1 MTRNRGKGMR
11 ADSGAGVFPL
21 RARAVLLGAVLFF
34 PLAYHCQ
41 AHAEESVPKNITP
54 ASSGYKTEIFN
65 LVGPDGDQSGT
76 AIGRTVS
83 AAFDNFLNLAGQ
95 DSKTI
100 RKRLLSGP
108 ATEGTLWKIGES
120 REWLYHLCQ
129 AHQCNVT
136 NVALLVDE
144 QTHRTAG
151 RLLYRCETKWLGNPS
166 VAERTLIERE
176 YPVKIDADDAKF
188 FCKTH

>member
-1 MTRNRGKGMR
+1 MKRDRSHTMR
-11 ADSGAGVFPL
+11 AGSGAGKFSVQVRTVL
-21 RARAVLLGAVLFF
+21 SWAVLCF
-34 PLAYHCQ
+34 PLACHGV
-41 AHAEESVPKNITP
+41 AHAEASAPTNITP

-76 AIGRTVS
+76 AISRTVS
-83 AAFDNFLNLAGQ
+83 AAFDNFLNLAGR
-95 DSKTI
+95 DTKTL

-120 REWLYHLCQ
+120 REWLYHICQ

-151 RLLYRCETKWLGNPS
+151 RLLYRCEPQWLGNPNA
-166 VAERTLIERE
+166 AERALIERE
-176 YPVKIDADDAKF
+176 YPVQIDPDDARI
-188 FCKTH
+188 FCRKP